1 MKKHLFAKIVAV
13 LGIVVSA
20 LYLVLLLLKQL
31 IDLPFVD
38 NNVLFADWAFI
49 VIPILGFTAAIA
61 LQIASVHKKKKKK
74 NHQ

>member
-61 LQIASVHKKKKKK
+61 LQIASIRKKKKKAK
-74 NHQ
+74 QQ

>member
-61 LQIASVHKKKKKK
+61 LQVASVYKKKKKK

>member
-49 VIPILGFTAAIA
+49 VIPILGFTAASA
-61 LQIASVHKKKKKK
+61 LQVASVYKKKKKK